1 MKIYTKT
8 TSFNADTY
16 TPVGMY
22 MSLRDH
28 YRKPCL
34 LESNDYHDR
43 TDSSSII
50 GLTPITELTI
60 DVDQLSLSQEGQTI
74 SEERIQPRN
83 AVKTIEAIIE
93 SYSFSDPAPYNG
105 FLGRINYEAAN
116 FLEKRTVQRTKS
128 LDLPDVHLMIY
139 KYIIV
144 IDHFKDEGMIIE
156 NSFDREFEGIDLV
169 LSLLEQHN
177 VPQFPFEHIGKE
189 SSSLSPEAFK
199 KQVDQAIKNVQR
211 GDVFQL
217 VLSRRFSQPFIG
229 EDFEVY
235 RQLRRLNPSPYLYY
249 FDFESYRLM
258 GSSPEAQ
265 LRVKN
270 QEVEIHPIAGTVKR
284 TGVIQEDE
292 QHAATLEN
300 DEKENAEHMML
311 VDLARNDLSKHCS
324 NVRVDRLKEVQYFS
338 HVIHLVS
345 VVKGKLESASPLAAF
360 FDTFP
365 AGTLSGAPKPK
376 ALELISK
383 YENEPREYYGGA
395 VGIIGADRSLN
406 MAIVIRSIL
415 SKSNELHYQA
425 GAGIVLDSRPENE
438 LQEVDNKLNAV
449 RKAIAVT
456 TSTKKQQVQ

>member
-8 TSFNADTY
+8 TTFNADTY

-28 YRKPCL
+28 FRKPCL

-50 GLTPITELTI
+50 GLEPIVELVMDEQKLTLTELSKSVRAENI
-60 DVDQLSLSQEGQTI
+60 
-74 SEERIQPRN
+74 EEREVVNEVQSIIDHYAFDQP
-83 AVKTIEAIIE
+83 
-93 SYSFSDPAPYNG
+93 SSFNG
-105 FLGRINYEAAN
+105 FLGRINFEAAN
-116 FLEKRTVQRTKS
+116 YLEKHTVKREKS
-128 LDLPDVHLMIY
+128 LGLPDVHLMIY

-144 IDHFKDEGMIIE
+144 IDHFTNEGMIVE
-156 NSFDREFEGIDLV
+156 NSLTEEFHGDLQIK
-169 LSLLEQHN
+169 SLLKQHN
-177 VPQFPFEHIGKE
+177 APDYPFEQIGQE
-189 SSSLSPEAFK
+189 SSTTSPEHYK
-199 KQVDQAIKNVQR
+199 EEVEKAIEHVKR

-249 FDFESYRLM
+249 FDFEAYRLM

-265 LRVKN
+265 LRVKDR
-270 QEVEIHPIAGTVKR
+270 EVEIHPIAGTVKR
-284 TGVIQEDE
+284 TGNLEDDE
-292 QHAATLEN
+292 ANALKLQQ

-324 NVRVDRLKEVQYFS
+324 HVKVDRLKDVQYFS

-345 VVKGKLESASPLAAF
+345 VVTGKLEKASPLEAF

-383 YENEPREYYGGA
+383 YEDEPREYYGGA
-395 VGIIGADRSLN
+395 VGIIGSDRSLN

-415 SKSNELHYQA
+415 SQSNVLHYQA
-425 GAGIVLDSRPENE
+425 GAGIVLDSKPESE
-438 LQEVDNKLNAV
+438 LAEVDNKLNAI
-449 RKAIAVT
+449 RKAIAET
-456 TSTKKQQVQ
+456 TQHQKQLVL

>member
-1 MKIYTKT
+1 MKIFTKT

-43 TDSSSII
+43 TDSASII
-50 GLTPITELTI
+50 GLSPIVELTLDNEKLKVTHSGIVDREESI
-60 DVDQLSLSQEGQTI
+60 DKSQ
-74 SEERIQPRN
+74 
-83 AVKTIEAIIE
+83 AVKHIENIIE
-93 SYSFSDPAPYNG
+93 QYQFAHASSFNG
-105 FLGRINYEAAN
+105 FLGRINFEAAN
-116 FLEKRTVQRTKS
+116 YLEKHTIHRPKD
-128 LDLPDVHLMIY
+128 LNLPDVQLMIY

-156 NSFDREFEGIDLV
+156 NAFEESFDGIDHI
-169 LSLLEQHN
+169 LSSLEQHN
-177 VPQFPFEHIGKE
+177 VPQFPFEHIGSE
-189 SSSLSPEAFK
+189 SSTSTPEEYKEAVEK
-199 KQVDQAIKNVQR
+199 AIDHVKR

-217 VLSRRFSQPFIG
+217 VLSRRFSQSFIG

-249 FDFESYRLM
+249 FDFEAYRLM

-270 QEVEIHPIAGTVKR
+270 KEVEIHPIAGTVKR
-284 TGVIQEDE
+284 TGDDQED
-292 QHAATLEN
+292 QSNALKLIN

-324 NVRVDRLKEVQYFS
+324 HVKVDRLKEIQYFS

-345 VVKGKLESASPLAAF
+345 IVKGQLEDASPLAAF

-383 YENEPREYYGGA
+383 FEEQPREYYGGA
-395 VGIIGADRSLN
+395 VGIIGSDRSLN

-415 SKSNELHYQA
+415 SKSNTLHYQA
-425 GAGIVLDSRPENE
+425 GAGIVLDSIPENE
-438 LQEVDNKLNAV
+438 LKEVDNKLNAV
-449 RKAIAVT
+449 RKAISVT
-456 TSTKKQQVQ
+456 TSTKKQLVK

>member
-1 MKIYTKT
+1 MKIYTKS
-8 TSFNADTY
+8 TSFNADLY

-22 MSLRDH
+22 LSLRDH

-43 TDSSSII
+43 TDSSSVI
-50 GLTPITELTI
+50 GLDPIVELTLNGKMLKLT
-60 DVDQLSLSQEGQTI
+60 QHSQSI
-74 SEERIQPRN
+74 REE
-83 AVKTIEAIIE
+83 IIE
-93 SYSFSDPAPYNG
+93 SRSAVQTIEKIINEYSFQEKTSYNG
-105 FLGRINYEAAN
+105 FLGRINFEAAN
-116 FLEKRTVQRTKS
+116 YLEKHTVERKKS

-156 NSFDREFEGIDLV
+156 NSLYNEFDGIDHI
-169 LSLLEQHN
+169 LSSLDQHN
-177 VPQFPFEHIGKE
+177 VPQFPFEHIGEETSTTTPDEYK
-189 SSSLSPEAFK
+189 SNVLK
-199 KQVDQAIKNVQR
+199 AIDHVKR

-270 QEVEIHPIAGTVKR
+270 KEVEIHPIAGTVKR
-284 TGVIQEDE
+284 TGNTHEDE
-292 QHAATLEN
+292 KNANALLH

-324 NVRVDRLKEVQYFS
+324 HVKVDSLKEVQYFS

-345 VVKGKLESASPLAAF
+345 IIKGTLEGASPLAAF

-383 YENEPREYYGGA
+383 YEDEPREYYGGA
-395 VGIIGADRSLN
+395 VGIIGADQSLN

-415 SKSNELHYQA
+415 SKSNVLHYQA
-425 GAGIVLDSRPENE
+425 GAGIVLDSLPESE
-438 LQEVDNKLNAV
+438 LEEVDNKLNAV
-449 RKAIAVT
+449 RKAIKAT
-456 TSTKKQQVQ
+456 TSTKKHLVQ

>member
-1 MKIYTKT
+1 MKIFTKT

-28 YRKPCL
+28 FRKPCL

-50 GLTPITELTI
+50 GLTPIVELTLDERQVRLTEQSAI
-60 DVDQLSLSQEGQTI
+60 I
-74 SEERIQPRN
+74 REELIPENR
-83 AVKTIEAIIE
+83 AVEEVEKTIDR
-93 SYSFSDPAPYNG
+93 YNFSSPSSYNG

-116 FLEKRTVQRTKS
+116 YLEKHTIQREKS
-128 LDLPDVHLMIY
+128 LGLPDVHLMIY

-144 IDHFKDEGMIIE
+144 IDHFTNEGIIVE
-156 NSFDREFEGIDLV
+156 NSFSENFDGTDRI
-169 LSLLEQHN
+169 LSLLAQHN
-177 VPQFPFEHIGKE
+177 APQYPFEHLGSE
-189 SSSLSPEAFK
+189 TSSTSPEEYME
-199 KQVDQAIKNVQR
+199 QVEKAITHVKR
-211 GDVFQL
+211 GDVFQI

-270 QEVEIHPIAGTVKR
+270 NEVEIHPIAGTVKR
-284 TGVIQEDE
+284 TGDLSEDQDNAE
-292 QHAATLEN
+292 VLVN

-311 VDLARNDLSKHCS
+311 VDLARNDLSKHCDQ
-324 NVRVDRLKEVQYFS
+324 VKVERLKEVQYFS

-345 VVKGKLESASPLAAF
+345 VVKGKLTSGTPLAAF

-383 YENEPREYYGGA
+383 YEDEPREYYGGA
-395 VGIIGADRSLN
+395 VGVIGSDNSLN
-406 MAIVIRSIL
+406 MAIVIRSLL
-415 SKSNELHYQA
+415 SQSNVLHYQA
-425 GAGIVLDSRPENE
+425 GAGIVLDSVPESE
-438 LQEVDNKLNAV
+438 LAEVDNKLNAV
-449 RKAIAVT
+449 RKAISAT
-456 TSTKKQQVQ
+456 TITKKQLVQ

>member
-1 MKIYTKT
+1 MKIFTKT

-43 TDSSSII
+43 TDSASII
-50 GLTPITELTI
+50 GLSPIVELTLDNEKLKLTHSGSVDREESI
-60 DVDQLSLSQEGQTI
+60 DKSQ
-74 SEERIQPRN
+74 
-83 AVKTIEAIIE
+83 AVKHIETIIE
-93 SYSFSDPAPYNG
+93 EYQFAHESSFNG
-105 FLGRINYEAAN
+105 FLGRINFEAAN
-116 FLEKRTVQRTKS
+116 YLEKHTIDRPKD
-128 LDLPDVHLMIY
+128 LDLPDVQLMIY

-156 NSFDREFEGIDLV
+156 NAFEENFDGIDHI
-169 LSLLEQHN
+169 LSSLEQHN
-177 VPQFPFEHIGKE
+177 VPQFPFEHIGSE
-189 SSSLSPEAFK
+189 SSTSTPEEYKEAVK
-199 KQVDQAIKNVQR
+199 KAIDHVKR

-217 VLSRRFSQPFIG
+217 VLSRRFSQSFIG

-270 QEVEIHPIAGTVKR
+270 KEVEIHPIAGTVKR
-284 TGVIQEDE
+284 TGDDQED
-292 QHAATLEN
+292 QLNALKLMN

-324 NVRVDRLKEVQYFS
+324 NVKVDRLKEVQYFS

-345 VVKGKLESASPLAAF
+345 IVKGQLEDASPLAAF

-383 YENEPREYYGGA
+383 FEEQPREYYGGA
-395 VGIIGADRSLN
+395 VGIIGSDRSLN

-415 SKSNELHYQA
+415 SKSNVLHYQA
-425 GAGIVLDSRPENE
+425 GAGIVLDSIPENE
-438 LQEVDNKLNAV
+438 LKEVDNKLNAV
-449 RKAIAVT
+449 RKAISVT
-456 TSTKKQQVQ
+456 TSTKKQLVQ

>member
-1 MKIYTKT
+1 MKIFTKT

-43 TDSSSII
+43 TDSASII
-50 GLTPITELTI
+50 GLSPIVELTLDNEKLKVTHLGAVDREESI
-60 DVDQLSLSQEGQTI
+60 DKSQ
-74 SEERIQPRN
+74 
-83 AVKTIEAIIE
+83 AVKHIENIIE
-93 SYSFSDPAPYNG
+93 DYQFAHTSSFSG
-105 FLGRINYEAAN
+105 FLGRISFEAAN
-116 FLEKRTVQRTKS
+116 YLEKHTVDRPKD
-128 LDLPDVHLMIY
+128 LDLPDFQLMIY

-156 NSFDREFEGIDLV
+156 NAFDENFDGIDHI
-169 LSLLEQHN
+169 LSSLEQHN
-177 VPQFPFEHIGKE
+177 APQFPFEHIGSE
-189 SSSLSPEAFK
+189 SSNSTPEEYKEAVEK
-199 KQVDQAIKNVQR
+199 AIDHVKR

-217 VLSRRFSQPFIG
+217 VLSRRFSQSFIG

-270 QEVEIHPIAGTVKR
+270 KEVEIHPIAGTVKR
-284 TGVIQEDE
+284 TGDDQED
-292 QHAATLEN
+292 QSNALKLMN

-324 NVRVDRLKEVQYFS
+324 HVKVDRLKEVQYFS

-345 VVKGKLESASPLAAF
+345 IVKGQLEDASPLAAF

-383 YENEPREYYGGA
+383 FEEQPREYYGGA
-395 VGIIGADRSLN
+395 VGIIGSDRSLN

-415 SKSNELHYQA
+415 SKSNVLHYQA
-425 GAGIVLDSRPENE
+425 GAGIVLDSIPENE
-438 LQEVDNKLNAV
+438 LKEVDNKLNAV
-449 RKAIAVT
+449 RKAISVT
-456 TSTKKQQVQ
+456 TSTKKQLVQ